1 MTFTDRWYFGVWMCD
16 AWLSIDYCAS
26 TASIFNLFVLSLDR
40 YWSITSPLKYLRRRT
55 KKRAFLMIAAA
66 WILSLLWIL
75 PVTGWS
81 SMTDGIKLNS
91 SPDSCDTEFAD
102 NITFK
107 VSLLYPENLF
117 LFNTKRKGVKKKRNE
132 VRNCRH
138 QIFLS
143 RQPSKLLLI
152 EF

>member
-1 MTFTDRWYFGVWMCD
+1 MCD

-66 WILSLLWIL
+66 WTLSLLWIL

-107 VSLLYPENLF
+107 VSLLYFYFPLF
-117 LFNTKRKGVKKKRNE
+117 KKKKGKRTF
-132 VRNCRH
+132 VIAAIKFSFRVSPQNCY
-138 QIFLS
+138 S
-143 RQPSKLLLI
+143 
-152 EF
+152 